1 MDMSIHTGRYGM
13 AAQRAA
19 ELARKGWDP
28 TDAWQSVVTSIFSDS
43 RAYQMKG
50 CPKSAFLGLA
60 EAGQIDGVPA
70 GKYTASTENKRY
82 AIDALRLLL
91 RDSTLASRPEEL
103 WRLAVKNASIKHN
116 EQMNVVIALWQ
127 IKAFICQRQAVS

>member
-1 MDMSIHTGRYGM
+1 MQIQTGRYGI

-28 TDAWQSVVTSIFSDS
+28 IDAWQSVVTSIFPDS

-60 EAGQIDGVPA
+60 EAGHIAGVSP
-70 GKYTASTENKRY
+70 GKYTTSTENKRY
-82 AIDALRLLL
+82 AIDALRLLQ
-91 RDSTLASRPEEL
+91 RDGALASRPDEL
-103 WRLAVKNASIKHN
+103 WRLVTKGASIKHN

-127 IKAFICQRQAVS
+127 VKSFVCQKQPVT